1 MEHNKGEAGPIM
13 GIDNIFFSL
22 LKLGTGLSDSVSLP
36 TMNRDLWCSIFR
48 MAEKHA
54 MPGIMLDAVNALPN
68 DVNKPDRDLL
78 MKLISLGIEIEKKNR
93 LVNSEAVKWSGFFR
107 EKGYGAILLKGQGVA
122 CLYPNP
128 LHRSPGD
135 IDMWV
140 TGNKKEIRELVREEL
155 GAKDFTYHHI
165 GVHNM
170 GITELEIHTTPSWMY
185 SYPRNRKL
193 QKMFRTWAGSCR
205 EIELPDAGRVC
216 VPSDEMNRVYLLVHI
231 YRHVFSEGIGLR
243 QMTDY
248 AMLLNRG
255 CSDDDKAVF
264 AGYMK
269 ELNMYGFAGAVMYV
283 MKKVFGMR
291 DECLLVEPDTEK
303 GEKLLASIMKGGNF
317 GMYDTSIDRT
327 IKKDSAM
334 SFLTRTGRNMKLLKE
349 YPEEVLWS
357 PIFKI
362 WHWIW
367 RRLR

>member
-1 MEHNKGEAGPIM
+1 MTEN
-13 GIDNIFFSL
+13 NLFFSL
-22 LKLGTGLSDSVSLP
+22 LQLGTGLTDRIELPVMNQTLWASVFSMAQKQAVLGIIMDAMNSLP
-36 TMNRDLWCSIFR
+36 SNIEKPNRN
-48 MAEKHA
+48 
-54 MPGIMLDAVNALPN
+54 MLL
-68 DVNKPDRDLL
+68 RLL
-78 MKLISLGIEIEKKNR
+78 SLVMEIEKKNMI
-93 LVNSEAVKWSGFFR
+93 VNHESKEWCEFFR

-140 TGNKKEIRELVREEL
+140 TGNKKEIRKLAREEL

-165 GVHNM
+165 GVHDM
-170 GITELEIHTTPSWMY
+170 GMTELEIHTIPSWMY

-283 MKKVFGMR
+283 MKKVFGLK

-303 GEKLLASIMKGGNF
+303 GEKLLASIMEGGNF
-317 GMYDTSIDRT
+317 GMYDSSIDRT

-334 SFLTRTGRNMKLLKE
+334 SFLTRNTRNFRLLKE

>member
-1 MEHNKGEAGPIM
+1 MTEN
-13 GIDNIFFSL
+13 NLFFSL
-22 LKLGTGLSDSVSLP
+22 LQLGIGLTDRIELPIMNQTLWASVFSMAQKQAVLGIIMDAMNSLP
-36 TMNRDLWCSIFR
+36 SNIEKPNRN
-48 MAEKHA
+48 
-54 MPGIMLDAVNALPN
+54 MLL
-68 DVNKPDRDLL
+68 RLL
-78 MKLISLGIEIEKKNR
+78 SLVMEIEKKNMM
-93 LVNSEAVKWSGFFR
+93 VNHESKKWCEFFN

-140 TGNKKEIRELVREEL
+140 TGNKKEIRKLAREEL

-185 SYPRNRKL
+185 SYPRDRKL
-193 QKMFRTWAGSCR
+193 QKMFRTWVDSCK

-283 MKKVFGMR
+283 IKKVFGLK

-303 GEKLLASIMKGGNF
+303 GEKLLSSIMEGGNF
-317 GMYDTSIDRT
+317 GMYDSSIDRT
-327 IKKDSAM
+327 IKSDSAM
-334 SFLTRTGRNMKLLKE
+334 SFLTRNARNFRLLKE

-362 WHWIW
+362 WHWVW
-367 RRLR
+367 RKIV

>member
-1 MEHNKGEAGPIM
+1 MDINSL
-13 GIDNIFFSL
+13 FFSL
-22 LKLGTGLSDSVSLP
+22 LRLGAGLNDSIELP
-36 TMNRDLWCSIFR
+36 VMNRSLWASVFS
-48 MAEKHA
+48 MAQKQA
-54 MPGIMLDAVNALPN
+54 VAGIMMDAVNRLP
-68 DVNKPDRDLL
+68 DMTVKPDRDLL
-78 MKLISLGIEIEKKNR
+78 LKLLSLGIEIEKRNR
-93 LVNSEAVKWSGFFR
+93 IMNGEAVKWYEFFR
-107 EKGYGAILLKGQGVA
+107 MRGYKAVLLKGQGVA
-122 CLYPNP
+122 HFYPNP
-128 LHRSPGD
+128 LHRNPGD
-135 IDMWV
+135 IDLWV
-140 TGNKKEIRELVREEL
+140 IGRECEVRELARKEL
-155 GAKDFTYHHI
+155 GAEDFTYHHI
-165 GVHNM
+165 GVHNGGM
-170 GITELEIHTTPSWMY
+170 AELEIHTTPSWMY
-185 SYPRNRKL
+185 SYPKNRRL
-193 QKMFRTWAGSCR
+193 QRMFAQWADSCK

-283 MKKVFGMR
+283 MKKVFGLK

-303 GEKLLASIMKGGNF
+303 GEKLLASIMEGGNF
-317 GMYDTSIDRT
+317 GMYDSSIDRT

-334 SFLTRTGRNMKLLKE
+334 SFLTRTGRNMKLLRE

-367 RRLR
+367 RKIV

>member
-1 MEHNKGEAGPIM
+1 MDINSL
-13 GIDNIFFSL
+13 FFSL
-22 LKLGTGLSDSVSLP
+22 LRLGAGLNDSIELP
-36 TMNRDLWCSIFR
+36 VMNRSLWASVFS
-48 MAEKHA
+48 MAQKQA
-54 MPGIMLDAVNALPN
+54 VAGIMMDAVNRLP
-68 DVNKPDRDLL
+68 DMTVKPDRDLL
-78 MKLISLGIEIEKKNR
+78 LKLLSLGIEIEKRNR
-93 LVNSEAVKWSGFFR
+93 IMNGEAVKWYEFFR
-107 EKGYGAILLKGQGVA
+107 MRGYKAVLLKGQGVA
-122 CLYPNP
+122 HFYPNP
-128 LHRSPGD
+128 LHRNPGD
-135 IDMWV
+135 IDLWV
-140 TGNKKEIRELVREEL
+140 IGMECEVRELARKEL
-155 GAKDFTYHHI
+155 GAEDFTYHHI
-165 GVHNM
+165 GVHNGGM
-170 GITELEIHTTPSWMY
+170 AELEIHTTPSWMY
-185 SYPRNRKL
+185 SYPKNRRL
-193 QKMFRTWAGSCR
+193 QRMFAQWAGSCK

-283 MKKVFGMR
+283 MKKVFGLK

-303 GEKLLASIMKGGNF
+303 GEKLLASIMEGGNF
-317 GMYDTSIDRT
+317 GMYDSSIDRT

-334 SFLTRTGRNMKLLKE
+334 SFLTRNARNFRLLRE

-367 RRLR
+367 RKIV

>member
-1 MEHNKGEAGPIM
+1 MTEN
-13 GIDNIFFSL
+13 NLFFSL
-22 LKLGTGLSDSVSLP
+22 LQLGTGLTDRIELPVMNQTLWASVFSMAQKQAVLGIIMDAMNSLP
-36 TMNRDLWCSIFR
+36 SNIEKPNRN
-48 MAEKHA
+48 
-54 MPGIMLDAVNALPN
+54 MLL
-68 DVNKPDRDLL
+68 RLL
-78 MKLISLGIEIEKKNR
+78 SLVMEIEKKNMI
-93 LVNSEAVKWSGFFR
+93 VNHESKKWCEFFN

-140 TGNKKEIRELVREEL
+140 TGNENEIRKLAREEL

-165 GVHNM
+165 GVHDM
-170 GITELEIHTTPSWMY
+170 GTTELEIHTTPSWMY
-185 SYPRNRKL
+185 SYLRNRKL
-193 QKMFRTWAGSCR
+193 QRMFRTWASSCK

-264 AGYMK
+264 AGYMR
-269 ELNMYGFAGAVMYV
+269 ELNIYGFAGAVMYV
-283 MKKVFGMR
+283 MKKVFGLK

-303 GEKLLASIMKGGNF
+303 GEKLLASIMEGGNF
-317 GMYDTSIDRT
+317 GMYDSSIDRT
-327 IKKDSAM
+327 IKKDSVM
-334 SFLTRTGRNMKLLKE
+334 SFLTRNARNFRLLKE

-367 RRLR
+367 RKIK

>member
-1 MEHNKGEAGPIM
+1 MDINSL
-13 GIDNIFFSL
+13 FFSL
-22 LKLGTGLSDSVSLP
+22 LRFGAGLNDSIELP
-36 TMNRDLWCSIFR
+36 VMNRSLWASVFS
-48 MAEKHA
+48 MAQKQA
-54 MPGIMLDAVNALPN
+54 VAGIMMDAVNRLPEGAQ
-68 DVNKPDRDLL
+68 KPDRDLL
-78 MKLISLGIEIEKKNR
+78 LKLLSLGIEIEKKNR
-93 LVNSEAVKWSGFFR
+93 IVNREAARWSDFFR

-128 LHRSPGD
+128 LHRNPGD
-135 IDMWV
+135 IDLWV
-140 TGNKKEIRELVREEL
+140 IGNEKEIRKMAREEL
-155 GAKDFTYHHI
+155 GAKEFTYHHI
-165 GVHNM
+165 GVHDM
-170 GITELEIHTTPSWMY
+170 GTTELEIHTTPSWMY
-185 SYPRNRKL
+185 SYHRNRKL
-193 QKMFRTWAGSCR
+193 QRMFRAWADSCR
-205 EIELPDAGRVC
+205 EIELPDTGSVC

-243 QMTDY
+243 QMMDY

-255 CSDDDKAVF
+255 CSDDEKAMF

-269 ELNMYGFAGAVMYV
+269 ELNMYGFAGSVIYV
-283 MKKVFGMR
+283 MKKVFGLK

-303 GEKLLASIMKGGNF
+303 GEKLLASIMEGGNF
-317 GMYDTSIDRT
+317 GMYDNSIDRT

-367 RRLR
+367 RKIK